1 MKKKI
6 LSLVMILAMVTTFL
20 SSCDHLFHNYE
31 YLSAA
36 VEATCSQGGIDLYA
50 CTDCGRVKAVNTP
63 ALEHTYGDW
72 IIDKKPTENE
82 TGLRHL
88 ECSVCGYK
96 TKPEIMKKQE
106 ERYYKLGMGTI
117 VDMNNRWGTVQVD
130 VTVATVVLDDDG
142 KIVLCRID
150 ASQNK
155 TSVTNGEIDAERTFM
170 TKREYGDNYG
180 LTYSPSDANNDGI
193 VLEWYKQAEAFES
206 YVIGK
211 TVNEVAN
218 IKTEISSQTGSVIA
232 ADDALLTA
240 GCTIGI
246 SSFMSAVIKACNDD
260 QGISFMA
267 APSTFTLGVAISTT
281 AKNSYSATE
290 DSDGAVCMYSD
301 LACAVI
307 DDDGRILAA
316 LVDGIQPK
324 FYIDIYGEITHQSY
338 SSTKRELKEE
348 YMLASFGIDSNGD
361 GIVLEWYLQSAAFS
375 KHVAGMTARQVANM
389 TTSANSIGYQM
400 TTDPALLNAGC
411 TIDITNVKAIVAKAA
426 DNAR

>member
-72 IIDKKPTENE
+72 IIDKNPTENE

-96 TKPEIMKKQE
+96 TKPEIMEKQE
-106 ERYYKLGMGTI
+106 ELCYKLGMGTI
-117 VDMNNRWGTVQVD
+117 VDMNNHWGNTVQVD

-142 KIVLCRID
+142 RIVLCRID

-155 TSVTNGEIDAERTFM
+155 MDVTSGVVDAEKTFM
-170 TKREYGDNYG
+170 TKREYGDTYG
-180 LTYSPSDANNDGI
+180 LTYGPDANNDGI

-218 IKTEISSQTGSVIA
+218 IKTQISSQTGRIMA

-240 GCTIGI
+240 GCTIDI
-246 SSFMSAVIKACNDD
+246 SGFMSAVIKACNDD
-260 QGISFMA
+260 QGTSFMA
-267 APSTFTLGVAISTT
+267 APNTFTLGVAISTT
-281 AKNSYSATE
+281 ATNSYSATE

-338 SSTKRELKEE
+338 SATKRELKDE
-348 YMLASFGIDSNGD
+348 YMMALFGIDPNGD

-375 KHVAGMTARQVANM
+375 NHVTGMTASQVSNM
-389 TTSANSIGYQM
+389 VTSANSIGYQM

-411 TIDITNVKAIVAKAA
+411 TIEITNVKAVVAKAA